1 MKRIIVFGCLSVV
14 VFLAG
19 FTLADDAVAARRVE
33 TRQVRKQALQ
43 ELNDLIGNW
52 RGTGEPN
59 GTREEK
65 QRNFWQEAIAWEW
78 CFKDKDIFLRA
89 AFDKSKHFTAAELRY
104 LPDKQRYQL
113 SATTPDKQK
122 LVFEG
127 TLDKKRLTLER
138 SDDKKKET
146 QRLVLM
152 LLHFNRHVYR
162 YEVKPADRVAFRE
175 IYRVGA
181 TKEGVEF
188 AGDDDK
194 PECVVSGG
202 LGTMPVTYKGKTYYV
217 CCSGCRDAFQDEPEK
232 YIKEFEA
239 RKKAKTSRK
248 R

>member
-1 MKRIIVFGCLSVV
+1 MKRVIVLGCLPVV
-14 VFLAG
+14 VFLTSFALAAG
-19 FTLADDAVAARRVE
+19 TVE
-33 TRQVRKQALQ
+33 KKTPKQALRA
-43 ELNDLIGNW
+43 LNDLIGNW

-59 GTREEK
+59 GSREEK

-78 CFKDKDIFLRA
+78 RFKGKDMYLRA
-89 AFDKSKHFTAAELRY
+89 VFDKSKHFLDAELRY

-113 SATTPDKQK
+113 TAMTPDKEK

-138 SDDKKKET
+138 IDDKNKET

-162 YEVKPADRVAFRE
+162 FEVKAADRAAFRE

-188 AGDDDK
+188 AGGDDK

-217 CCSGCRDAFQDEPEK
+217 CCTGCRDAFRDEPEK
-232 YIKEFEA
+232 YIKEFEE
-239 RKKAKTSRK
+239 RKKAKQKEKER
-248 R
+248 

>member
-1 MKRIIVFGCLSVV
+1 MKRILVIVCLPVL

-19 FTLADDAVAARRVE
+19 FPLAADTTE
-33 TRQVRKQALQ
+33 KKTPKQALQ
-43 ELNDLIGNW
+43 ALNDLIGNW

-65 QRNFWQEAIAWEW
+65 QRNFWQEKISWEW
-78 CFKDKDIFLRA
+78 RFKGKDVCLRA
-89 AFDKSKHFTAAELRY
+89 VFDKGKHFSTAELRY
-104 LPDKQRYQL
+104 LPDKNRYQL
-113 SATTPDKQK
+113 TATTPAKEK

-127 TLDKKRLTLER
+127 ALDKKRLILER
-138 SDDKKKET
+138 SDEKNKET
-146 QRLVLM
+146 QRLVVA

-162 YEVKPADRVAFRE
+162 YEVKAAERTAFKE

-217 CCSGCRDAFQDEPEK
+217 CCSGCRDAFLDEPEK

-239 RKKAKTSRK
+239 RKKTKTKDR
-248 R
+248 

>member
-1 MKRIIVFGCLSVV
+1 MNRIIVLG
-14 VFLAG
+14 FLPAVIFYTSFVLAAG
-19 FTLADDAVAARRVE
+19 TEAKK
-33 TRQVRKQALQ
+33 TPKKALQ
-43 ELNDLIGNW
+43 ALNDLIGNW

-65 QRNFWQEAIAWEW
+65 QRNFWQEKIAWEW
-78 CFKDKDIFLRA
+78 RFQGKDVYLCA

-104 LPDKQRYQL
+104 LPDKERYQL
-113 SATTPDKQK
+113 TATTPDKEK
-122 LVFEG
+122 LIFEG

-138 SDDKKKET
+138 SDDKNKET

-162 YEVKPADRVAFRE
+162 YEVKAADRTGFRE
-175 IYRVGA
+175 IYHVGA

-217 CCSGCRDAFQDEPEK
+217 CCSGCRAAFRDEPEK
-232 YIKEFEA
+232 YIKEFEE
-239 RKKAKTSRK
+239 RKKAKKKASDH
-248 R
+248 

>member
-1 MKRIIVFGCLSVV
+1 MKRFVIVGCSSFV

-19 FTLADDAVAARRVE
+19 LSQAADDAKKK
-33 TRQVRKQALQ
+33 TPKQALQ
-43 ELNDLIGNW
+43 ALNDLIGNW

-65 QRNFWQEAIAWEW
+65 QRNFWQEKISWEW
-78 CFKDKDIFLRA
+78 RFKDKDIYLRA
-89 AFDKSKHFTAAELRY
+89 DFDKGKHFRTAELRY
-104 LPDKQRYQL
+104 LPDKERYQL
-113 SATTPDKQK
+113 TATTPDKEK

-138 SDDKKKET
+138 SDEKKKEK
-146 QRLVLM
+146 QRLVM
-152 LLHFNRHVYR
+152 ELLHFNRHVYR
-162 YEVKPADRVAFRE
+162 YEVKAADRAGFKE
-175 IYRVGA
+175 IYHVGA

-188 AGDDDK
+188 AGADDK

-217 CCSGCRDAFQDEPEK
+217 CCSGCRDAFQEEPEK

-239 RKKAKTSRK
+239 RKKAKKEGKDR
-248 R
+248 

>member
-1 MKRIIVFGCLSVV
+1 MKRIIVLRCLP
-14 VFLAG
+14 VFVLAAG
-19 FTLADDAVAARRVE
+19 FALADDVPE
-33 TRQVRKQALQ
+33 KKTPKQALRA
-43 ELNDLIGNW
+43 LNDLIGSW

-65 QRNFWQEAIAWEW
+65 QRHFWQEKIDWEW
-78 CFKDKDIFLRA
+78 RFKGKDVYLRA

-104 LPDKQRYQL
+104 LPDKERYQL
-113 SATTPDKQK
+113 TATTPAKEK

-138 SDDKKKET
+138 TDEKKKET
-146 QRLVLM
+146 QRLIVA
-152 LLHFNRHVYR
+152 LLHFNRYVYR
-162 YEVKPADRVAFRE
+162 YEVKPAERTSFKEV
-175 IYRVGA
+175 YRVGA

-202 LGTMPVTYKGKTYYV
+202 LGTMPVVYKGKTYFV
-217 CCSGCRDAFQDEPEK
+217 CCSGCRDAFNDEPEK

-239 RKKAKTSRK
+239 RKKAKSKEKGR
-248 R
+248 

>member
-1 MKRIIVFGCLSVV
+1 MKQTLVL
-14 VFLAG
+14 FLLIG
-19 FTLADDAVAARRVE
+19 FTLAADASDKQ
-33 TRQVRKQALQ
+33 TPKQALQ
-43 ELNDLIGNW
+43 ALNDLIGNW

-65 QRNFWQEAIAWEW
+65 QRQFWQEKISWEW
-78 CFKDKDIFLRA
+78 RFKGKDVYLRA
-89 AFDKSKHFTAAELRY
+89 AFDKGKHFSAAELRY
-104 LPDKQRYQL
+104 LPDKERYQL
-113 SATTPDKQK
+113 TATTPAKEK

-138 SDDKKKET
+138 TDEKKKES
-146 QRLVLM
+146 QRLIM
-152 LLHFNRHVYR
+152 ALLHFNRYVYR
-162 YEVKPADRVAFRE
+162 YEVKAAERNSFKE
-175 IYRVGA
+175 IYHVGA

-217 CCSGCRDAFQDEPEK
+217 CCSGCRDAFRDEPEK

-239 RKKAKTSRK
+239 RKKAKTKERD